1 MLLKYRLHA
10 IWYAHWIICEAHF
23 NGTVLAAAISNLNVS
38 THVKNDLLYSSEELV
53 VRSIK
58 RIAYDDYTMMVGER
72 YRD

>member
-1 MLLKYRLHA
+1 MVQFSLLLFQY
-10 IWYAHWIICEAHF
+10 
-23 NGTVLAAAISNLNVS
+23 LNVS